1 MAKDNNKAVSKQEIL
16 KPQGAGK
23 ARLIAIIMVILA
35 IIIGTRSSLMGLRS
49 EALSYFTD
57 GDPANKL
64 DYGIQY
70 DLDERVKFANHM
82 ITVAKRYIGENDAFI
97 TNILNDSA
105 KLQKA
110 SDPSDKF
117 KYNEQLGADCYA
129 LLDYLD
135 KLNLSGSIDINATDE
150 ALLIQAW
157 SDLDSANQKMGH
169 SSYNAKA
176 REFNQVLEQFP
187 TNITRLIAFVKP
199 LTLFDY

>member
-1 MAKDNNKAVSKQEIL
+1 MAMDNNKAESKQEIL

-23 ARLIAIIMVILA
+23 ARLIAIIMVVVA
-35 IIIGTRSSLMGLRS
+35 IIIGTRSSLMGLRR

-57 GDPANKL
+57 GDPSDKL

-82 ITVAKRYIGENDAFI
+82 IVVAKRYIGENDAFI
-97 TNILNDSA
+97 TNILNDTA

-110 SDPSDKF
+110 SDPADKF

-129 LLDYLD
+129 LLEYLD
-135 KLNLSGSIDINATDE
+135 KLNMAGSIDINETDMD
-150 ALLIQAW
+150 LLVESWI
-157 SDLDSANQKMGH
+157 DMESANQKMGH

-176 REFNQVLEQFP
+176 REFNQILQEFP

>member
-1 MAKDNNKAVSKQEIL
+1 MAKDNNKADSSQEIL

-35 IIIGTRSSLMGLRS
+35 IIIGTRSSLMGLRR

-57 GDPANKL
+57 GDPSNKL

-82 ITVAKRYIGENDAFI
+82 IVVGKRYLGENDAFI
-97 TNILNDSA
+97 ANILNDSA

-110 SDPSDKF
+110 TDPSDKF

-129 LLDYLD
+129 LLEYLD
-135 KLNLSGSIDINATDE
+135 KLNLAGSIDINDTDMTLLVE
-150 ALLIQAW
+150 AW
-157 SDLDSANQKMGH
+157 VDMESSNQKMGH
-169 SSYNAKA
+169 SSYNTKA
-176 REFNQVLEQFP
+176 REFNAILEQFP

>member
-70 DLDERVKFANHM
+70 DLDERVKIANHL
-82 ITVAKRYIGENDAFI
+82 ITVAKRYIDENDAFI

-117 KYNEQLGADCYA
+117 KYNEQLGRDFNA

-135 KLNLSGSIDINATDE
+135 KLNLSGSIDINDTDME
-150 ALLIQAW
+150 LLTESWI
-157 SDLDSANQKMGH
+157 DMESANQKMGH